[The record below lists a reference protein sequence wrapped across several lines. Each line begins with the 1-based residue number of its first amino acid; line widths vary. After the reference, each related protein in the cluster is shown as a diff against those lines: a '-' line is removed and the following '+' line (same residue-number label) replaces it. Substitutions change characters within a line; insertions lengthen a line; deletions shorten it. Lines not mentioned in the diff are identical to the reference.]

1 MPYIKL
7 QGFSGIVPKT
17 GPTLLAD
24 NQAQVAKNLK
34 IQSGELRPWRTPALE
49 YTPTTNTVQSVYK
62 FSGPSGTTP
71 KWLEFTDNVDVV
83 AGPVAD
89 TSEYRLYY
97 TSDVNPPRKT
107 NWLLATGNNGGVAP
121 FPNAYYEM
129 GVPAPTAAA
138 LASAAGTGDA
148 PVETRSYIYTHVTEF
163 GTVAEES
170 APSPAVTVTANFSG
184 DAVTISSFA
193 TPPTGNYNFKY
204 RRIYRTVAGNASTTY
219 QLVAEIPIAQPQY
232 VDTKSVV
239 ELGQVIPSLY
249 FTPPPSGLQG
259 IVSMPNGMLAGFTG
273 NQIWFCEPYL
283 PHAWPSNYMLTTE
296 YPIVGLGVFGNSL
309 FVGTTK
315 NPYIITG
322 SSPTAMSQ
330 EKLSIV
336 QPCVSKKS
344 VVCDQFG
351 VIYAS
356 PNGMVAIGPGAQDVV
371 TGALFSRDEWQEIN
385 PSSIIGAVYNNM
397 YFGFYKVGSVYNT
410 FILQRN
416 DNPPLVNFDF
426 AAKALFVEPTT
437 GYLFG
442 LSSDDNKVYKLDGG
456 STLGNYTWRSKIF
469 QSPLPTNFGVLQ
481 VHANYDQLATVTG
494 AYINIK
500 IYADGVLKSN
510 QNITS
515 PSPVRLPAGYKGYN
529 WEIEVTGNIHVR
541 TVAIASTV
549 EEIKGQ

>member
-62 FSGPSGTTP
+62 FSGPTGTTP

-83 AGPVAD
+83 SGPVAD
-89 TSEYRLYY
+89 NSEYRLYY

-107 NWLLATGNNGGVAP
+107 NWLLATGNNGGTAP

-148 PVETRSYIYTHVTEF
+148 PVETRSYVYTHVTEF

-170 APSPAVTVTANFSG
+170 APSPAVLVTANFSG
-184 DAVTISSFA
+184 DAVTISNFS

-204 RRIYRTVAGNASTTY
+204 RRIYRAVAGNTTTTY

-239 ELGQVIPSLY
+239 ELGQVLPSLY

-273 NQIWFCEPYL
+273 NQVWFCEPYL
-283 PHAWPSNYMLTTE
+283 PHAWPANYMITTE
-296 YPIVGLGVFGNSL
+296 YPVIGLGVFGNSL

-344 VVCDQFG
+344 IVCDQFG

-356 PNGMVAIGPGAQDVV
+356 PNGMVAIGPGSQDVV
-371 TGALFSRDEWQEIN
+371 TGALYSRDEWQEIN

-426 AAKALFVEPTT
+426 EAKALFVEPNT

-442 LSSDDNKVYKLDGG
+442 LSSTDSKVYKLDGG
-456 STLGNYTWRSKIF
+456 STLGNYTWKSKIF
-469 QSPLPTNFGVLQ
+469 QSPLPTNFGALQ

-494 AYINIK
+494 AYVNVK

-515 PSPVRLPAGYKGYN
+515 PNPVRLPAGYKGYN
-529 WEIEVTGNIHVR
+529 WEVEITGNIHVR
-541 TVAIASTV
+541 TVAMASTI
-549 EEIKGQ
+549 EELKGQ